1 VGEVVSPC
9 VGESGRAFSEVERVR
24 AFSEV
29 ERVGVRYGFVGGGR
43 ACFRPAADSSDGVVE
58 RGWGVGVASESA
70 AKSCDGVDERVLMV
84 NN

>member
-1 VGEVVSPC
+1 MGEVGRSFAEV
-9 VGESGRAFSEVERVR
+9 GRAFSEVEQVR

-58 RGWGVGVASESA
+58 RGWVVGVAVLSTAVS
-70 AKSCDGVDERVLMV
+70 SDGVDERVFIV
-84 NN
+84 EN